1 MGDMRFGRR
10 GDAPAGRSPA
20 SPGTSAPA
28 DLRTEDRA
36 APEQAEQPTSIPEP
50 RGPAEREAVSPAAQ
64 VSSERTAQ
72 SPATDVP
79 LPPPRPRRS
88 PLLGAT
94 PTSVPTDGQNAGSGA
109 PPRRRP
115 LLGATPTAVPTDPQ
129 PTRAAPPP
137 ERPPAAAQTA
147 PSPAEV
153 AEPETRVED
162 TVQEE
167 QPAQD
172 EARKRSFWTDRVPI
186 PRQLQSRQAPSTP
199 AEPETRVEDA
209 VEDTVQEKQAAQDEA
224 SKRSFWTDRVPIP
237 LQRQSRQAPSTPA
250 EPEVDRPPREPRSL
264 RPSEA
269 ETEGAPARARGTEE
283 PKQGHVARARAVSLN
298 WRSIGAVLV
307 AVAIAF
313 WLGRGLFG
321 TGAPTASNPS
331 DQSSSKVAVPKEK
344 THTKKVVID
353 GSTIRAAGALI
364 TLNPALAQPGASVNV
379 SGSGFDPRST
389 VDVLLSSAGSST
401 GSSLGSA
408 RTDRTGNLNAQ
419 VTIPEDV
426 RGGKV
431 IITAKQQNSD
441 NIATAEAVTAA
452 GMGFAKLNKTSGKPG
467 DTLAVNARGFAP
479 GEKINVYWGRAS
491 GKPTSTL
498 QASDAGTVS
507 QGSIRVGVGQ
517 VGDATLVLVGA
528 KSGTTATVPF
538 YMLGLYPTAAAAPY
552 ALKAAEQL
560 SVSASGFAP
569 EERVLIYVNTSSGK
583 PALAARAD
591 AQGNIGGLGFKVPF
605 GLKGS
610 QTLVMVGEESRAS
623 VSSGFQV
630 LPYTPSVQTSTYG
643 GSPGT
648 SLSFFAKGFAPNE
661 VVMVYL
667 GRTKWSRGEL
677 VSAFRVNDRGEAG
690 AAGNFKITGS
700 DQGTLNFTLV
710 GRQSG
715 GQAAASLKVTP
726 ANGPVDLPPRQK
738 YTLPRSLR

>member
-186 PRQLQSRQAPSTP
+186 PRQL
-199 AEPETRVEDA
+199 
-209 VEDTVQEKQAAQDEA
+209 
-224 SKRSFWTDRVPIP
+224 
-237 LQRQSRQAPSTPA
+237 QSRQAPSTPA

-690 AAGNFKITGS
+690 AAGNFTITGS